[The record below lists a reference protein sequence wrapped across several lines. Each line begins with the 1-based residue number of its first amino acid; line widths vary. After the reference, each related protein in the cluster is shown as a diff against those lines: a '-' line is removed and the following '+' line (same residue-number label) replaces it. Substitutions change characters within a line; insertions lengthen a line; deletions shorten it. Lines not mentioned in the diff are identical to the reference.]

1 MLERNISLPHYR
13 TFILLIQTISALADR
28 HAKYKSIAGM
38 KWNGRANQSVFDLS
52 VPMLFFSILFSRCH
66 RVYPHSLSPN
76 APVFHPDREHYEY
89 ILPTDDDEV
98 LQTLTASSQTPDIS
112 KPTTEQ
118 TLLAR
123 DSFPCSQ
130 PDFMLTSETSANSS
144 PQQPKASTPQNP
156 AKPPYY

>member
-1 MLERNISLPHYR
+1 LLERNISLPHYR

-76 APVFHPDREHYEY
+76 APVFHPDCEHYEY

-123 DSFPCSQ
+123 GNFPSSQ
-130 PDFMLTSETSANSS
+130 PDFMLTSETSANSFT
-144 PQQPKASTPQNP
+144 STTRSLNP
-156 AKPPYY
+156 AKPS